1 LNFGTDLTEETIQKA
16 LSGLSQFPSQLQP
29 SSTTSALTDLLAEG
43 VNHPEIKLSLDK
55 SLSGDLSKNLQ
66 EKKNKDYFAYDENY
80 LKELFDILILVPA
93 SENDLNYL
101 NDWKPMME
109 GFHCIII
116 QQGDPTRTVTMPT
129 WVEYELYTKT
139 DAMRS
144 LEKIIPSITVDFHSL
159 FDFDSPNP
167 SLASLNYGFLVS
179 DREFIFILNSN
190 MKPKLSVSS
199 ADDPLELLR
208 IHAFNLLKPTVSAYY
223 NNGHDPYQNGKDFLR
238 GTPYT
243 LRDGIPTVMSYG
255 SVDHSSQFDAMTK
268 LVKEYSDK
276 GIQEISRQQ
285 EAQKTSS
292 DNKIRRKLREEI
304 VSDEQQKKISDK
316 MESLKPSTTIS
327 KGQYFSLS
335 LENVAVN
342 RKMIGNV
349 FCLLS
354 GLESRLSKS
363 SSSASPFLS
372 NHYHHILLGWMMK
385 TVFDHVG
392 LAVKHFD
399 ASSYLLPTDTA
410 INSMGNNE
418 RLFKEIK
425 NDLLWEEKSL
435 SIFRFLS
442 NYKFTTPTTTN
453 SNNDVYPFYIELLEQ
468 LHLSTNSSSSNS
480 NLPSVFNE
488 IKLLINQYYQLWN
501 LRHDQKTSFLPISSR
516 SSLAPSPNSPH
527 KCAVFTI
534 TYNDREML
542 QLWIRYF
549 SRHFPPSDV
558 FVLHHHSSAFIHD
571 RKRNQEYD
579 SFIDGI
585 RSKKNNDKDKTKNSF
600 VRIIDLYGE
609 KTGFPMFF
617 FIRTADLYQR
627 RFFRY
632 GYQCTILTDVD
643 ELIIADPAIYPKGLQ
658 EYLTKFVNHPLNNN
672 NNNINNNQKNPP
684 QQSNNV
690 RAHGW
695 IVGQISQ
702 VLSKDGSPIAE
713 KEEQSTVLIDKPFTW
728 DLSVFSQRHYWAIQP
743 TYSKPVLNRIPV
755 RHYPGFHNLYFPKGQ
770 LKLDKHLIL
779 LHLRDVDRD
788 FCLQREYMK
797 AMIVQNTSFQSEL
810 QKGLSTHLVHYQEKL
825 KRGEVCQYALCK
837 YFLENQTVYDNTM
850 SFQMSKVPPR
860 YKQVEI

>member
-1 LNFGTDLTEETIQKA
+1 LNFGTDVTEETIQKA
-16 LSGLSQFPSQLQP
+16 LSDLSQFPSQLQQSP
-29 SSTTSALTDLLAEG
+29 VSSSFTDLLSEG

-55 SLSGDLSKNLQ
+55 SLSSDLSKNLQ
-66 EKKNKDYFAYDENY
+66 EKRNKDYFIYDENY

-93 SENDLNYL
+93 NENDVNYL
-101 NDWKPMME
+101 NDWKPMIE

-116 QQGDPTRTVTMPT
+116 QQGDPTRTITIPN

-144 LEKIIPSITVDFHSL
+144 LERIIPSITVDFHSL

-167 SLASLNYGFLVS
+167 SLASLNYGFLVA
-179 DREFIFILNSN
+179 DRDFIFILNSHT
-190 MKPKLSVSS
+190 KPNFSISS

-238 GTPYT
+238 GTPYA
-243 LRDGIPTVMSYG
+243 LRDGIPTVISYG
-255 SVDHSSQFDAMTK
+255 SVDHSSQLDAMTK
-268 LVKEYSDK
+268 FVKEYSEK

-285 EAQKTSS
+285 EAKKSS
-292 DNKIRRKLREEI
+292 SNNKIRRKLREEI
-304 VSDEQQKKISDK
+304 VSDEQQKKISEK
-316 MESLKPSTTIS
+316 MESSKQSTTIS

-335 LENVAVN
+335 FENLAVN

-349 FCLLS
+349 FCLLN
-354 GLESRLSKS
+354 GLESRLSK
-363 SSSASPFLS
+363 ASTSLFLS
-372 NHYHHILLGWMMK
+372 NHYYHILLGWMMK

-399 ASSYLLPTDTA
+399 SSAHLISTA
-410 INSMGNNE
+410 ATAMNSMGSNE

-425 NDLLWEEKSL
+425 NNLLWEEKSL

-442 NYKFTTPTTTN
+442 NYKFTTTTTITY
-453 SNNDVYPFYIELLEQ
+453 SNIDLYPFYMEILEQ
-468 LHLSTNSSSSNS
+468 LHLSINASTSNT

-488 IKLLINQYYQLWN
+488 MKLLINQYYQLWN

-516 SSLAPSPNSPH
+516 SSLAPSSASPH

-558 FVLHHHSSAFIHD
+558 FVLNHHSSAFIHD

-579 SFIDGI
+579 SFIDEI
-585 RSKKNNDKDKTKNSF
+585 RNKKDKDKDKDKTKNS

-643 ELIIADPAIYPKGLQ
+643 ELILADPAIYPKGLQ
-658 EYLTKFVNHPLNNN
+658 EYLTKYVKHPINNN
-672 NNNINNNQKNPP
+672 NNNNNQKTPL

-702 VLSKDGSPIAE
+702 VVSKDGSPTTS
-713 KEEQSTVLIDKPFTW
+713 KEQSTLLTDKPFTW
-728 DLSVFSQRHYWAIQP
+728 DLPVFSQRHYWAIQP
-743 TYSKPVLNRIPV
+743 TYSKPVLNKVPV

-770 LKLDKHLIL
+770 LKLDKQLIL

-810 QKGLSTHLVHYQEKL
+810 QKGLSTHLVHYQVKL